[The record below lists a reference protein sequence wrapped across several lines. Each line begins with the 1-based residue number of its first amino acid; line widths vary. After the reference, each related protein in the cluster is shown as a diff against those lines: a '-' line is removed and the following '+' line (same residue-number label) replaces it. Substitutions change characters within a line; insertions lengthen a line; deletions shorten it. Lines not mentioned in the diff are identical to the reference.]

1 MAQRQRQVF
10 EGVSNELNEDLDK
23 ILSQVIMDLKEKC
36 QAKEAALQSSDN
48 FIKYVKSKSEIL

>member
-10 EGVSNELNEDLDK
+10 EGVSNELNDDLDK

-36 QAKEAALQSSDN
+36 QAKEAALQSSEN
-48 FIKYVKSKSEIL
+48 FIKYVKDK